1 MTQGDTGS
9 AAPTGRASAISVHRV
24 RFPATLAAARRTIS
38 VFDDGAVPPGA
49 GVAGSVAGG
58 VADGDDFAVVVV
70 ATEPGPIAD
79 VGLRDRCAAWMARDI
94 PDGAAPPVVVTH
106 RGAELTWR
114 PGRAILVCAAE
125 QVELLMPGIVEF
137 TYYDLMLR
145 RLESGVAGAWA
156 DLRRDTRLT
165 HAVARADLLDA
176 AAAGRRAEETLD
188 WRITLAQIEPHV
200 EAPDPGLPPLAQKIG
215 EVLRVAC
222 DAGDRLATLDGQ
234 LEVFEHVYEMTS
246 QRIGEFRE
254 AQRSN
259 ALEWTI
265 VILLAGEALLLLLD
279 LLRNLKG

>member
-24 RFPATLAAARRTIS
+24 RYPATGSDDGPYVRFAGPALAAARHTIS
-38 VFDDGAVPPGA
+38 LFDDGAVPTGA
-49 GVAGSVAGG
+49 GVAG
-58 VADGDDFAVVVV
+58 GDDFSVVVV
-70 ATEPGPIAD
+70 ATEPGLIAD
-79 VGLRDRCAAWMARDI
+79 LGLRDRCAAWMACDL

-176 AAAGRRAEETLD
+176 AAAGRRRKRHSIGGSR
-188 WRITLAQIEPHV
+188 WRRSSRTSRRPIP
-200 EAPDPGLPPLAQKIG
+200 
-215 EVLRVAC
+215 AC
-222 DAGDRLATLDGQ
+222 PRWHRRSVRCFASHATR
-234 LEVFEHVYEMTS
+234 TTAS
-246 QRIGEFRE
+246 RR
-254 AQRSN
+254 
-259 ALEWTI
+259 WT
-265 VILLAGEALLLLLD
+265 D
-279 LLRNLKG
+279 SWKCSSTCTK